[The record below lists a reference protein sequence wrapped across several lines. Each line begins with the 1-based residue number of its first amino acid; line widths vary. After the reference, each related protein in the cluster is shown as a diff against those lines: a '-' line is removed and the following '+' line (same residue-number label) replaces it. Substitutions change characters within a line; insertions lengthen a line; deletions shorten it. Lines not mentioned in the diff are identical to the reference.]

1 MKQAE
6 TDHILYQKLVTEE
19 GRNTGALENFQGA
32 QKVSLGLLKQSSK
45 ASMQKDCDQARIAV
59 PPDIA
64 S

>member
-1 MKQAE
+1 MKLAG
-6 TDHILYQKLVTEE
+6 TDHLLYQKLDTEE
-19 GRNTGALENFQGA
+19 GGNTGAPKTFEGA

-45 ASMQKDCDQARIAV
+45 APMQKDCDQARIAV